1 MFLYS
6 DWGGTV
12 LKERIRILLLM
23 MIAVPLAGEFK
34 FYPFDDTFRVSLG
47 TPVFFLFLLWGRKI
61 RPNIAGILTGLS
73 VFVFRFLLAVGIRD
87 ISVEE
92 AMYLHFPSFFYYV
105 MYAFVFHWTKL
116 NERHDQPFMIGLLG
130 VLIELF
136 ASVSEMAIRSFLANQ
151 DISLLAIEQ
160 LVFIAFIRS
169 FFVLGFFNIFKLREA
184 KFEEEEQRRQKEQ
197 MLLFISNLYE
207 ESVQLKKTMQNAE
220 EITRMCYDFYRRLK
234 SETNGRDAQTAL
246 QIAGL
251 VHEIKKDNQRI
262 YAGLSELM
270 SSENLQDYMNIEHL
284 SNIMIVSNRRY
295 AESLRKDVSFSL
307 HVDGDHP
314 PYHVYMVLSLINN
327 LLANAVEAIKEEGY
341 VSLHVKRKD
350 QFVEFCVSDNG
361 PGIAPR
367 LKEVI
372 FTEGF
377 TRKFDAAGNPST
389 GIGLSYVKQTVEKC
403 GGHIRLMDN
412 YKETV
417 FIVELPMNAMIE
429 KGLAR

>member
-1 MFLYS
+1 MK
-6 DWGGTV
+6 G
-12 LKERIRILLLM
+12 RIRILLLM
-23 MIAVPLAGEFK
+23 TIAVPLAGEFR

-47 TPVFFLFLLWGRKI
+47 TPLFFLFLLWGRGI
-61 RPNIAGILTGLS
+61 HPNIAGILTGMS
-73 VFVFRFLLAVGIRD
+73 VFVFRLLLAVGIRD

-92 AMYLHFPSFFYYV
+92 AIYLHFPAFFYYV
-105 MYAFVFHWTKL
+105 MYALVFHWTKL
-116 NERHDQPFMIGLLG
+116 KERHDQPFMIGIFG
-130 VLIELF
+130 IIIELF
-136 ASVSEMAIRSFLANQ
+136 ASVSEMAIRSFLENQ
-151 DISLLAIEQ
+151 DMSLLTIEQ
-160 LVFIAFIRS
+160 LIFIAFIRN

-184 KFEEEEQRRQKEQ
+184 KLAEEEQREQKEK

-234 SETNGRDAQTAL
+234 SGKTNGHDAQTAL

-270 SSENLQDYMNIEHL
+270 TSENLQDYMSIEEL
-284 SNIMIVSNRRY
+284 GNIMIVSNRRY
-295 AESLRKDVSFSL
+295 SESLRKDISFSL
-307 HVDGDHP
+307 HVEGDHP

-327 LLANAVEAIKEEGY
+327 LLTNAVEAIKEEGY

-350 QFVEFCVSDNG
+350 PFVEFCVSDNG
-361 PGIAPR
+361 PGIAPK

-377 TRKFDAAGNPST
+377 TTKFDAVGNPST
-389 GIGLSYVKQTVEKC
+389 GIGLSYVKQTVEKW

-412 YKETV
+412 YKETI
-417 FIVELPMNAMIE
+417 FIVKLPVNTMIE
-429 KGLAR
+429 KGVAR